1 MKIPCFCKWTW
12 IYRIFSLFF
21 FNLGPSS
28 YPKIENSKKFIL
40 LSRVNSL
47 IPTYTRNLTELTTR
61 FFSRRFL
68 QFYDRIHEAIV
79 VTAFTC
85 LAKLQAVTPFTDAV
99 QGGVRSQGRIHEIR
113 DRKCGLRKRGLHKK
127 ISSFVSPEHNK
138 LYEGTFNLEFS
149 SIIS

>member
-1 MKIPCFCKWTW
+1 MDLQNILP
-12 IYRIFSLFF
+12 IL

-47 IPTYTRNLTELTTR
+47 IPTYARNLTELTTR

-68 QFYDRIHEAIV
+68 QFYNRIHEAIV

-113 DRKCGLRKRGLHKK
+113 DVNAA
-127 ISSFVSPEHNK
+127 FVSVATQCGDH
-138 LYEGTFNLEFS
+138 S
-149 SIIS
+149 

>member
-1 MKIPCFCKWTW
+1 MNMDLQN
-12 IYRIFSLFF
+12 IFPIL

-47 IPTYTRNLTELTTR
+47 VPTYARNLTELTTR

-85 LAKLQAVTPFTDAV
+85 LAKLQVKP
-99 QGGVRSQGRIHEIR
+99 
-113 DRKCGLRKRGLHKK
+113 
-127 ISSFVSPEHNK
+127 
-138 LYEGTFNLEFS
+138 
-149 SIIS
+149 